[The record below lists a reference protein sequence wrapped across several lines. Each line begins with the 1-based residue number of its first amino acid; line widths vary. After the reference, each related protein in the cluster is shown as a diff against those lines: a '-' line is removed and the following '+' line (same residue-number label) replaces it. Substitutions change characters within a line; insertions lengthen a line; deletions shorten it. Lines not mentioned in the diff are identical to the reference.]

1 MTGVEAAGARSAAAA
16 LAALIRRVAIRSW
29 IAVGVIVAAFVAALA
44 PTPASWVEQ
53 VYSLQWYPAGQ
64 RILTPVTGLVGF
76 SVLDVLVVVGLL
88 GLGLW
93 WWRGLRQPRPESRR
107 RGVALAR
114 LLLHTGALA
123 AALYIVFLALW
134 GLNYRRVPLTAK
146 VDYDT
151 ARISPE
157 ALTSLAYES
166 VDRLNALHAPATAAP
181 WPSLADL
188 PRRFGP
194 AFERVQRRL
203 GATRTAV
210 AGRPKATLLTT
221 YFRRAGIDGMLSP
234 FSLEVLVNGTV
245 LPFERP
251 FLVAHEWA
259 HLAGYANESEAS
271 FVGVLI
277 CLAGDSQS
285 RYSAWLFLSQQLVR
299 HLPSATRERVWSGLH
314 DGPRDDLRAIAA
326 RLREAVPVVRR
337 AANRAY
343 DRYLR
348 ANRVE
353 AGIASYGLVV
363 DLLLGTDGTPVWREL
378 AGPTEAESA
387 PSPF

>member
-1 MTGVEAAGARSAAAA
+1 MEAAGDRNASSA
-16 LAALIRRVAIRSW
+16 LAALTRRVATRSW
-29 IAVGVIVAAFVAALA
+29 IAVGVIVAALVAALA
-44 PTPASWVEQ
+44 PIPAAWVEQ

-76 SVLDVLVVVGLL
+76 SLLDVLAVVGLL
-88 GLGLW
+88 GLGHW
-93 WWRGLRQPRPESRR
+93 WWRGLRRPRPESRH
-107 RGVALAR
+107 RGVALGR

-123 AALYIVFLALW
+123 AALYLVFLALW

-166 VDRLNALHAPATAAP
+166 VDRLNALHTPAAAEP
-181 WPSLADL
+181 WPSLAEL

-203 GATRTAV
+203 GATRTAI
-210 AGRPKATLLTT
+210 AGRPKATLLTA

-259 HLAGYANESEAS
+259 HLAGYADESEAS

-277 CLAGDSQS
+277 CLAGDGQS

-314 DGPRDDLRAIAA
+314 DGPRDDLRAISA

-348 ANRVE
+348 ANRVD

-387 PSPF
+387 PSPFW